1 MMKAFR
7 YIGFALCCVVTGCTT
22 DRVAYLYAQDSY
34 RFNGV
39 THSAGDAVAA
49 NSAMQIIDP
58 TPKSASRLKLNVPAE
73 RNDTKQDKLEPVRT
87 TGLEGGK
94 S

>member
-1 MMKAFR
+1 M
-7 YIGFALCCVVTGCTT
+7 
-22 DRVAYLYAQDSY
+22 AYLYAQDPF

-58 TPKSASRLKLNVPAE
+58 APKSASRLIMNVPAE
-73 RNDTKQDKLEPVRT
+73 RADAKDSKLEPVRT